1 MTVVLP
7 LTYAMVN
14 GQRWSW
20 CESKMHRLAFKKSIA
35 DAAVDGVVPEGH
47 LRSPQQALQDVM
59 AWLERLD
66 SGQVE
71 VVTRERITVPL
82 PNADPADVKRRQARY
97 GDFSRMNRI
106 GTRDAVKPRTSGC
119 GTTRKNGRNTTRSTG
134 RPERTGP
141 SCPTKK

>member
-35 DAAVDGVVPEGH
+35 DAAVDGVVPEGQ

-59 AWLERLD
+59 GNLLHFGRFFP
-66 SGQVE
+66 
-71 VVTRERITVPL
+71 RILMLRP
-82 PNADPADVKRRQARY
+82 RRVDY
-97 GDFSRMNRI
+97 
-106 GTRDAVKPRTSGC
+106 P
-119 GTTRKNGRNTTRSTG
+119 
-134 RPERTGP
+134 
-141 SCPTKK
+141 